1 MQWRCGATALQQVAQ
16 LCLASVF
23 RAVSH
28 TCNAGTCTHGP
39 CVLQQVTLHL
49 QVHELT
55 GGELAKL
62 SWGLVQQD
70 VGNTNIFELIADA
83 AKDML
88 GEMFPRDIAKLTWA
102 LGYVNVGARV
112 LAEPLGQQIERHL
125 ESFTRAV
132 RRCCCAP
139 VT

>member
-1 MQWRCGATALQQVAQ
+1 M
-16 LCLASVF
+16 
-23 RAVSH
+23 
-28 TCNAGTCTHGP
+28 
-39 CVLQQVTLHL
+39 
-49 QVHELT
+49 HELT

-132 RRCCCAP
+132 RRCCCVP